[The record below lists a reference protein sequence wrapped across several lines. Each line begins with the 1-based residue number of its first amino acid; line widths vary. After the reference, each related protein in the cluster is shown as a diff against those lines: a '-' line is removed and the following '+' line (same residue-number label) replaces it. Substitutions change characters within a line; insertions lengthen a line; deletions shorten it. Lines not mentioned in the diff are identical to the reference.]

1 MGFCPEIIGGNHM
14 TELNRISAVEAREK
28 TNSKE
33 ALLVCIYDDAKFND
47 FAHLEG
53 AIPLSE
59 FEKYLPD
66 MDKDQEVI
74 FY

>member
-1 MGFCPEIIGGNHM
+1 MA
-14 TELNRISAVEAREK
+14 ELNRISAQEARK
-28 TNSKE
+28 KVMSQE
-33 ALLVCIYDDAKFND
+33 ALLVCIYDDAKFRD
-47 FAHLEG
+47 SAHLEG

-66 MDKDQEVI
+66 MSKDQQGI